1 MEGCWGCLRGCL
13 VGNSM
18 GAQPTNLVPLCTSK
32 SDSFYNEEFEYLY
45 ISDDDKRTKRQEW
58 CTVSFNSIRFVYCKW
73 VTTYWSSISTNQ
85 CPCTTYDVQCFL
97 KKNLMTLDSDR
108 IHWHGGGGREDSVLG
123 TWIDSLCIDISKL
136 SLSSRGITAS
146 RMAISKGWYVVAVG
160 HTIQCDSVTVI
171 HKYKFQCFGA
181 AEGPGQTSRTRRP
194 FLLSDSMS
202 VRMDTEE
209 VYSMSSSMWYQLT
222 AATGINTRAWSTI
235 SGATWINGDNSRDSA
250 GEENEHSEE
259 NYSIVHWRDDVA
271 VFV

>member
-1 MEGCWGCLRGCL
+1 
-13 VGNSM
+13 
-18 GAQPTNLVPLCTSK
+18 
-32 SDSFYNEEFEYLY
+32 
-45 ISDDDKRTKRQEW
+45 
-58 CTVSFNSIRFVYCKW
+58 
-73 VTTYWSSISTNQ
+73 
-85 CPCTTYDVQCFL
+85 
-97 KKNLMTLDSDR
+97 MTLDSDR

-209 VYSMSSSMWYQLT
+209 VWVLVF
-222 AATGINTRAWSTI
+222 GINLPLQQVLILEPGVQFPEQLELMGIIAETVPARKMNIARKI
-235 SGATWINGDNSRDSA
+235 IL
-250 GEENEHSEE
+250 
-259 NYSIVHWRDDVA
+259 
-271 VFV
+271 